1 MSITKYKLSIRTW
14 LFILVLACWI
24 PLGVFV
30 FSQFLANDQ
39 NAARVAAVAQMR
51 ELARTTSMAIDLTL
65 RDNEAMMRLLAEEFK
80 GNPPAKMPGFQAEQ
94 FMDIHPLVNNL
105 TLHDLNA
112 NNLYSYLPN
121 PTPAQEAK
129 DFAWVQSA
137 IAVEGFHASDAF
149 QGRLSG
155 RWVSVFTY
163 PTHDRMGRR
172 TGFISASIDLMR
184 LNARL
189 LAKIPS
195 TVAVA
200 VLGRDGKFLL
210 RTQSPEAWIGKPGP
224 AGLSPASTLQREG
237 VLQVQSVEGVSK
249 LVAYETNL
257 ATGWRVVAGVS
268 EDRAMADYY
277 ALRRQTLFT
286 GLVLV
291 LTSLG
296 LAWGIA
302 SLIAAPITAL
312 ARASQNNTESA
323 IAIPVVP
330 SGPAEIQTV
339 ARQFNRMVE
348 SQHRSLA
355 RLAES
360 EARWKFALEG
370 SGDGVWDWNFVTRH
384 AFYSRRCN
392 EILGFEDGELP
403 STIDEW
409 AVRTHQEDY
418 ARVVAV
424 GRAHMDG
431 ESPSYATTFRIR
443 CKDGSYKWV
452 LSRGLVVERDYKGRP
467 LRMVGTITDFS
478 QIKQRDDDLRTA
490 AIAFDSQLPMYILD
504 DKRNFRR
511 INRAFSEMTGLS
523 IEELRGQRP
532 EVLLAHGQND
542 PERIAAFWKR
552 LAQTGE
558 ASDEFLAHS
567 RFGDSISIVTNLS
580 VVKNDSASV
589 VGYVGT
595 LTDVT
600 EKKRQQVQREAEQE
614 AHRTA
619 LVREVHHRVKNNL
632 QGMIGILREFGR
644 SHPETMEPLTQVI
657 SQIQSISVIHG
668 LQGET
673 SLSQV
678 RLCELTESIASS
690 IAAARQVSIAF
701 HRPDRWQPC
710 IIESKEAVPIA
721 LVLNELIL
729 NAVKHG
735 DAAKGSVRIAMEK
748 GETESVV
755 RIVIS
760 NYGDWS
766 QNAVGKQVG
775 LQLAETLLPRQSATL
790 TRNTQNNQ
798 VVTVLELGAP
808 VITLGQ
814 WE

>member
-14 LFILVLACWI
+14 LFILVFACWI

-30 FSQFLANDQ
+30 FGQFLANDQ
-39 NAARVAAVAQMR
+39 NAARVAAIAQMR
-51 ELARTTSMAIDLTL
+51 ELARTTSAAIELTL

-80 GNPPAKMPGFQAEQ
+80 GNPPAKIPGFQAEQ
-94 FMDIHPLVNNL
+94 FMEIHPLVNNL
-105 TLHDLNA
+105 TLHDLDA

-121 PTPAQEAK
+121 PTLAQEAK
-129 DFAWVQSA
+129 NFSWVKNA
-137 IAVEGFHASDAF
+137 IAAEGFQASGVF
-149 QGRLSG
+149 MGRLSG

-163 PTHDRMGRR
+163 PTHDHAGRK
-172 TGFISASIDLMR
+172 TGFIGASIDLMR

-189 LAKIPS
+189 LGKIPS
-195 TVAVA
+195 TTAVA
-200 VLGRDGKFLL
+200 VLDRDGNFLL
-210 RTQSPEAWIGKPGP
+210 RAHDAEGWIGKSGP
-224 AGLSPASTLQREG
+224 TGLSSAAASQSEG

-249 LVAYETNL
+249 LVSYVTNPL
-257 ATGWRVVAGVS
+257 TGWRVVAGMPV
-268 EDRAMADYY
+268 DIALADYY
-277 ALRRQTLFT
+277 ALRRKTLWT
-286 GLVLV
+286 GLLLV
-291 LTSLG
+291 LTSLV

-312 ARASQNNTESA
+312 AQASQNNVESA
-323 IAIPVVP
+323 TAIPVVP
-330 SGPAEIQTV
+330 SGPLEIQTV

-384 AFYSRRCN
+384 AFYSRRRN

-409 AVRTHQEDY
+409 AIRTHQEDY

-424 GRAHMDG
+424 GRAHMNG

-443 CKDGSYKWV
+443 CKDDSYKWV
-452 LSRGLVVERDYKGRP
+452 LSRGLVVERDHHGHP

-478 QIKQRDDDLRTA
+478 QVKQRDDDLRTA

-504 DKRNFRR
+504 AECHFRR
-511 INRAFSEMTGLS
+511 INRAFTEMTGLTL
-523 IEELRGQRP
+523 EELQGRRP
-532 EVLLAHGQND
+532 EMLLAQGKND
-542 PERIAAFWKR
+542 PERIESFWKR

-567 RFGDSISIVTNLS
+567 RFGDSISIITNLS

-600 EKKRQQVQREAEQE
+600 ERKRQQVQREAEQE

-644 SHPETMEPLTQVI
+644 SHPETMEPLSQVI

-690 IAAARQVSIAF
+690 ISAARQVRIAF
-701 HRPDRWQPC
+701 HRPDAWQPC
-710 IIESKEAVPIA
+710 IIESREAVPIA

-735 DAAKGSVRIAMEK
+735 DATKGAVRIAMEK
-748 GETESVV
+748 GESESVV

-760 NYGDWS
+760 NFGDWS
-766 QNAVGKQVG
+766 QDAKDEVQNYSAKYATEARK
-775 LQLAETLLPRQSATL
+775 LQSMTA
-790 TRNTQNNQ
+790 
-798 VVTVLELGAP
+798 
-808 VITLGQ
+808 
-814 WE
+814 